1 MNELRFALRQL
12 RKSPAFTFIA
22 ILTLALGIGANTAIF
37 SVVNAVILRPL
48 PYKAPEQ
55 LVWIWETS
63 PKNEIE
69 EEPLSFPNFN
79 DFRQQAQS
87 FEAVGAFTGAAPIL
101 SGADGEPERLTGAAV
116 VGDFFSVLGVEPV
129 LGRKFVPEEN
139 EDGKNRVAILSHAF
153 WQRRFGGDPGLVGQQ
168 IQLNGNQYTVVG
180 VMPPTFQDPVAAARR
195 PVELWMPLA
204 VTERMRSARR
214 SDFLS
219 VIARLKHGGTVEQAR
234 AELKGIA
241 SRLEQQYPDTNTN
254 WSVIVEPLHET
265 LTGNVRPALLILL
278 GAVAFLLLIACAN
291 VANLLLARASARQR
305 EIAVRSALGASRA
318 RIIRQLL
325 TENMLLSLAGGV
337 AGLFI
342 AWWGTRALLALSPGN
357 IPRLSSVGL
366 DPQVLLFTLLVSLVT
381 GVLFGLAPAL
391 IVSKLNLNQ
400 TLKEG
405 GRSSAEGAGG
415 RRLRNGLA
423 VAEIALSLILLV
435 GAGLLIRSFLRL
447 QEVNP
452 GFNPDNLLAAE
463 LSLPSAKYAENQQV
477 VNFYDQLLARVAE
490 QPGVRSAALTTSLP
504 LTGGGDIL
512 AFYVE
517 GRPVARTDRTPD
529 AEARVVNPDYF
540 RTMEIPLRR
549 GRVLTDQDAPD
560 APDAVVINEALARKY
575 FAEEDPVG
583 KRITFGDPQ
592 AANVEWFNIV
602 GVVGDVRQSTL
613 QAEPYPQVY
622 SAYRQTPRR
631 ALTIVLRTAGE
642 PTAMANTL
650 RQQVWSL
657 DRQQPLHNVRTVEQV
672 LAQSIARPRFN
683 TLLITILAGVALV
696 LAAVGIYG
704 VISYSVTQ
712 RTHEIGVRMALG
724 ASSSNVL
731 RLVVG
736 QGMLL
741 AGMGLA
747 VGVLG
752 AFAVTRIMGTLLYGV
767 SANDPITY
775 IVLVSLLGI
784 IALVASYIPARRAM
798 RVDPVVALRNE

>member
-48 PYKAPEQ
+48 PYQAPEQ

-180 VMPPTFQDPVAAARR
+180 VMPPAFQDPVAAARR

-219 VIARLKHGGTVEQAR
+219 VIARLKPSLTVEQAR

-423 VAEIALSLILLV
+423 VAEVALSLILLV

-490 QPGVRSAALTTSLP
+490 QPGVSSAALTTSLP

-512 AFYVE
+512 AFSVE

-657 DRQQPLHNVRTVEQV
+657 DRQQPLHNVRTVAQV

-767 SANDPITY
+767 SANDPFTY
-775 IVLVSLLGI
+775 
-784 IALVASYIPARRAM
+784 IALVLLLGVIALIASYIPARRAM

>member
-48 PYKAPEQ
+48 PYQAPEQ

-153 WQRRFGGDPGLVGQQ
+153 WQRRFGADPGLVGQQ

-180 VMPPTFQDPVAAARR
+180 VMPPTFQDAVAAARR

-219 VIARLKHGGTVEQAR
+219 VIARLKPSLTVEQAR

-423 VAEIALSLILLV
+423 VAEVALSLILLV

-490 QPGVRSAALTTSLP
+490 QPGVSSAALTTSLP

-512 AFYVE
+512 AFSVE

-642 PTAMANTL
+642 PTSMANTL

-657 DRQQPLHNVRTVEQV
+657 DRQQPLHNVRTVAQV

-767 SANDPITY
+767 SANDPFTY
-775 IVLVSLLGI
+775 
-784 IALVASYIPARRAM
+784 IALVLLLGVIALIASYIPARRAM

>member
-1 MNELRFALRQL
+1 MNEIRFAFRQL
-12 RKSPAFTFIA
+12 RKSPGFTFIA

-79 DFRQQAQS
+79 DFRQQAHS

-153 WQRRFGGDPGLVGQQ
+153 WQRRFGGDPSLVGQQ

-325 TENMLLSLAGGV
+325 TENMLLSLAGGA

-391 IVSKLNLNQ
+391 IVSKLNLNEM
-400 TLKEG
+400 LKEG

-512 AFYVE
+512 AFSVE

-642 PTAMANTL
+642 ATSMANTL

-657 DRQQPLHNVRTVEQV
+657 DRQQPLHNVRTVAQV

-775 IVLVSLLGI
+775 IALVLLLGV